1 MMKTTIPCLT
11 VIVSAFLPFTLMA
24 GIGNGSFE
32 TPTVTS
38 SAQYDTYYGGT
49 SFAGWTVR
57 GNGVPDAHA
66 YVALCANGLYG
77 ADCNASDGLQF
88 VGFNVG
94 TLYDTGVSM
103 EQVLSTVP
111 GVTYTVNFDIT
122 GFGTTG
128 FGSSCALS
136 LSASALRPDGTAIN
150 STKCDVTAPD
160 GWQYVWNWE
169 THTLTFTALDDLTTL
184 SFLDTSTGDTTSADV
199 CLDKVTVTP
208 IQLSITG
215 IPVNFP
221 LGGGEQILGTVD
233 ITQPL
238 AFSVVSATA
247 TLRDQGWGGSDPVNG
262 MFVDIYTNNTLLY
275 RIATLGSGR
284 ADQQEDPDHLF
295 YTPTWTASAA
305 ELATLNLT
313 VARIDWASSPAV
325 QIRLVANAMGYPGWS
340 LEITSSSLTATAMP
354 STPIKLTI
362 SMVDE
367 GSVRIQFNGT
377 QSATKYT
384 VEISDSLLA
393 GSWTELGTAQ
403 ETSSGTF
410 ELIDHSPVTGVRF
423 YRVVAK

>member
-1 MMKTTIPCLT
+1 
-11 VIVSAFLPFTLMA
+11 
-24 GIGNGSFE
+24 
-32 TPTVTS
+32 
-38 SAQYDTYYGGT
+38 
-49 SFAGWTVR
+49 
-57 GNGVPDAHA
+57 
-66 YVALCANGLYG
+66 
-77 ADCNASDGLQF
+77 
-88 VGFNVG
+88 
-94 TLYDTGVSM
+94 
-103 EQVLSTVP
+103 
-111 GVTYTVNFDIT
+111 
-122 GFGTTG
+122 
-128 FGSSCALS
+128 
-136 LSASALRPDGTAIN
+136 
-150 STKCDVTAPD
+150 
-160 GWQYVWNWE
+160 
-169 THTLTFTALDDLTTL
+169 
-184 SFLDTSTGDTTSADV
+184 
-199 CLDKVTVTP
+199 LDKVTVTP